1 LNFYSVKKQ
10 SCGGFM
16 IIDQKFF
23 DLTVKNYLNFIKDDI
38 EKMPPQRQQEI
49 LGVMN
54 YMRKI
59 NLANISEKDWK
70 VVLMATKLFDN
81 TPYKNDI
88 MAIFKYVNEKFLK
101 S

>member
-1 LNFYSVKKQ
+1 
-10 SCGGFM
+10 M

-23 DLTVKNYLNFIKDDI
+23 DLTVKNYLNYIKNDI
-38 EKMPPQRQQEI
+38 EKMPQQRQQEI

-59 NLANISEKDWK
+59 NLESISEKDWK
-70 VVLMATKLFDN
+70 VVLMATKLFDD

-88 MAIFKYVNEKFLK
+88 MAIFKYVNDKFLK
-101 S
+101 G